1 MDKIL
6 IVDDDFFVL
15 EQLKSLL
22 SNNNRDISF
31 VAKAELAIL
40 RMEKE
45 QFDLILLDVNMPG
58 INGIELLKKIRKVNH
73 IMTFQ
78 LS

>member
-45 QFDLILLDVNMPG
+45 MVKEP
-58 INGIELLKKIRKVNH
+58 
-73 IMTFQ
+73 
-78 LS
+78 